1 MHTTSHGRGRMATY
15 IRRREFIAA
24 LGGTAAVWP
33 LAARAQ
39 QSAMPVVG
47 LLTARAAGDAPH
59 LLAGFRQGLQNTGF
73 VERQTMAIEYRFAE
87 NQNERLPALAAD
99 LVDRQVTVIAALTT
113 PAALAAKAAT
123 TTIPVVFE
131 TGGDPIQ
138 LGLVASLNRPGGN
151 ITGVTNLA
159 RETVAKR
166 VGLLHELLPR
176 AARFAALV
184 NPNTPLF
191 AEASIKETQAAA
203 VAIGRQLEI
212 LTASND
218 GEIDS
223 AFMSI
228 AQKRVEALLIL
239 PDNLFSTRRVQLA
252 IQAARHGVPA
262 IYYDRAHAEAGGLM
276 SYGAN
281 IADAYRQTGVYVG
294 RVLKGEKPA
303 NMPVLQPTKFEL
315 VINMHTA
322 RAFGITVPPTLLAV
336 ADELIE

>member
-1 MHTTSHGRGRMATY
+1 
-15 IRRREFIAA
+15 
-24 LGGTAAVWP
+24 
-33 LAARAQ
+33 
-39 QSAMPVVG
+39 
-47 LLTARAAGDAPH
+47 
-59 LLAGFRQGLQNTGF
+59 
-73 VERQTMAIEYRFAE
+73 
-87 NQNERLPALAAD
+87 LAAD
-99 LVDRQVTVIAALTT
+99 LANHQVTVIAGLTT

-123 TTIPVVFE
+123 TTIPIVFE
-131 TGGDPIQ
+131 TGADPVQ

-151 ITGVTNLA
+151 VTGVTNISA
-159 RETVAKR
+159 ETGAKR

-184 NPNTPLF
+184 NPNDPLL
-191 AEASIKETQAAA
+191 AEASIKETRAAA

-212 LTASND
+212 LTASTD

-223 AFMSI
+223 AFTSI
-228 AQKRVEALLIL
+228 AQKRVESLLVL
-239 PDNLFSTRRVQLA
+239 PDSLFSTRRVQLV

-262 IYYDRAHAEAGGLM
+262 IYYDRSHAEAGGLM

-281 IADAYRQTGVYVG
+281 ITDVYRQAGVYVG

-315 VINMHTA
+315 VINMQTA

>member
-1 MHTTSHGRGRMATY
+1 MLDMS
-15 IRRREFIAA
+15 RRKTLALLGSAVAA
-24 LGGTAAVWP
+24 WP
-33 LAARAQ
+33 LAARGQ
-39 QSAMPVVG
+39 QPAMPVVG

-59 LLAGFRQGLQNTGF
+59 LMAAFRQGLQETGF
-73 VERQTMAIEYRFAE
+73 VERQNVAIEYGFGG
-87 NQNERLPALAAD
+87 NQKERLPALAAD
-99 LVDRQVTVIAALTT
+99 LVHRQVTVIAGLTT

-123 TTIPVVFE
+123 PTIPIVFE
-131 TGGDPIQ
+131 TGADPVQ

-151 ITGVTNLA
+151 VTGVTNISA
-159 RETVAKR
+159 ETGAKR

-184 NPNTPLF
+184 NPNDPLL
-191 AEASIKETQAAA
+191 AEASIKETRAAA

-212 LTASND
+212 LTASTD

-223 AFMSI
+223 AFASI
-228 AQKRVEALLIL
+228 AQKRVESLLVL
-239 PDNLFSTRRVQLA
+239 PDSLFSTRRVQLV

-262 IYYDRAHAEAGGLM
+262 IYYDRSHAEAGGLM

-281 IADAYRQTGVYVG
+281 ITDVYRQAGVYVG

-315 VINMHTA
+315 VINMQTA

>member
-1 MHTTSHGRGRMATY
+1 MAIH
-15 IRRREFIAA
+15 IRRREFIFT
-24 LGGTAAVWP
+24 LGGAAAAWP

-39 QSAMPVVG
+39 QAAMPVVG
-47 LLTARAAGDAPH
+47 LLTARAAGDASH

-73 VERQTMAIEYRFAE
+73 VERQNMAIEFRFAG

-131 TGGDPIQ
+131 TGGDPVQ
-138 LGLVASLNRPGGN
+138 LGLVASLNRPGAN
-151 ITGVTNLA
+151 ITGVTSIA
-159 RETVAKR
+159 AETVAKR

-184 NPNTPLF
+184 NPNNPLL
-191 AEASIKETQAAA
+191 AEASIKEAQAAA

-212 LTASND
+212 LTASTD

-223 AFMSI
+223 AFTSI
-228 AQKRVEALLIL
+228 AQKRVESLLVL
-239 PDNLFSTRRVQLA
+239 PDNLFSTRRVQLV

-262 IYYDRAHAEAGGLM
+262 IYYDRTHAEAGGLI

-281 IADAYRQTGVYVG
+281 ITDAYRQAGVYVG

-315 VINMHTA
+315 VINMQTA